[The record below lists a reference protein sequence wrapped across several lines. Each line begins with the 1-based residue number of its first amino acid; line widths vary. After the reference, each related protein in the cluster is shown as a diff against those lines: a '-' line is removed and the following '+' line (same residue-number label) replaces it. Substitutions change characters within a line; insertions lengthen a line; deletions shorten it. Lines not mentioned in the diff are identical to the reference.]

1 MFLGVDYYP
10 EQWDAKMLDEDLD
23 TIVELGSN
31 VIRIA
36 EFSWHLME
44 KTEGNHDF
52 SFFDHVIR
60 CEEEYRRIWQYI
72 DDNPAKWAEDE
83 YYSAE

>member
-1 MFLGVDYYP
+1 MYIPLMLRKGGQSRPPLQGVI
-10 EQWDAKMLDEDLD
+10 QRFKSVSTRQGWKHGVKKLWQ
-23 TIVELGSN
+23 
-31 VIRIA
+31 R
-36 EFSWHLME
+36 
-44 KTEGNHDF
+44 